1 MGVDRVQLRGNK
13 TDDKRDDKGDD
24 KGDGVGV
31 EGCGMGLFGWC

>member
-13 TDDKRDDKGDD
+13 TDNKRDD

-31 EGCGMGLFGWC
+31 EGCGMGYVGWC